1 MKHPKRKLHDS
12 RQQSPEKKAKIGA
25 FEVKP
30 NGTPVGG
37 KF

>member
-1 MKHPKRKLHDS
+1 MKHPKRKLRDF
-12 RQQSPEKKAKIGA
+12 RQQSPEKKPKIGA
-25 FEVKP
+25 VEVKP